1 MKENAS
7 FQPTARHNPKRAGEP
22 TTERRPHGAPGPHR
36 DQLRPSGIAIPP
48 RGSAPREGSRTCGYS
63 PFRALKTIDRRPI
76 LTQLKNQSLEVASA
90 SSRMDGL
97 LELRRQLAVSIDL
110 CVNARDKATLAA
122 RYLDVVAAI
131 ADEESKFV
139 PTGVTGL
146 DQLKVR
152 REQRARERGR
162 RSG

>member
-1 MKENAS
+1 MA
-7 FQPTARHNPKRAGEP
+7 
-22 TTERRPHGAPGPHR
+22 
-36 DQLRPSGIAIPP
+36 
-48 RGSAPREGSRTCGYS
+48 
-63 PFRALKTIDRRPI
+63 
-76 LTQLKNQSLEVASA
+76 QLKNQSLEVASA

-146 DQLKVR
+146 DELRRR
-152 REQRARERGR
+152 REAVRKQRHG
-162 RSG
+162 

>member
-1 MKENAS
+1 MA
-7 FQPTARHNPKRAGEP
+7 
-22 TTERRPHGAPGPHR
+22 
-36 DQLRPSGIAIPP
+36 
-48 RGSAPREGSRTCGYS
+48 
-63 PFRALKTIDRRPI
+63 
-76 LTQLKNQSLEVASA
+76 QLKNQSLEVASA

-122 RYLDVVAAI
+122 RFLDVVAAI

-146 DQLKVR
+146 DQLKAR
-152 REQRARERGR
+152 REQRARERGLK
-162 RSG
+162 SS